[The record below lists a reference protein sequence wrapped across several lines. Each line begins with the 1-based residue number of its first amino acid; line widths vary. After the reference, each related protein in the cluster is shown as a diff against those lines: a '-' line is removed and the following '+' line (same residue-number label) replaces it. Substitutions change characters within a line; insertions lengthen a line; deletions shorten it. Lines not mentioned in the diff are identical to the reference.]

1 MTEVLLKKELGGLRP
16 ASDDAY
22 RVLGNLKNGV
32 ELVCDVRD
40 PSRRSNAQHAF
51 WFALANTLFE
61 SQDYYKTFDHFRAC
75 LLIHMGYCE
84 IYQMKGRRG
93 EQENAVIKVPIAKS
107 LKFGKMPQDEFNS
120 LVEDTLAFAE
130 AMGFDRDSLLAMTRE
145 RAA

>member
-22 RVLGNLKNGV
+22 RVLGNIKNGV

-40 PSRRSNAQHAF
+40 PSRRSNAQHSF

-61 SQDYYKTFDHFRAC
+61 SQDYYKTMDHFRAC

-84 IYQMKGRRG
+84 IYQMKGGR
-93 EQENAVIKVPIAKS
+93 EVPVAKS

-130 AMGFDRDSLLAMTRE
+130 AMGHDREALLAMTRE

>member
-1 MTEVLLKKELGGLRP
+1 MTEVLLRKELGGLRP

-51 WFALANTLFE
+51 WFHLVNTMFE
-61 SQDYYKTFDHFRAC
+61 GQEQFKTLDHFRKRM
-75 LLIHMGYCE
+75 LIALGYCDT
-84 IYQMKGRRG
+84 YKSKDGPD
-93 EQENAVIKVPIAKS
+93 VPIANTVS
-107 LKFGKMPQDEFNS
+107 FGGMSQDKFNG
-120 LVEDTLAFAE
+120 LVEDTLNVAE
-130 AMGFDRDSLLAMTRE
+130 SMGFDRDALLAMTRE